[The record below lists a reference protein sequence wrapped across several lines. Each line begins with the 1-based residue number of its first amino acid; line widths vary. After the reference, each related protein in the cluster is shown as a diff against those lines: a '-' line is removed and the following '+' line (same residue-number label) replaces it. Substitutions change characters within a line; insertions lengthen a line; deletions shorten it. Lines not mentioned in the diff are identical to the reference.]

1 MPQRSNT
8 SVITT
13 GELKN
18 IRKQIDD
25 AKQNNSKVA
34 TITQSEL
41 SRIKRNMVIETAEET
56 A

>member
-8 SVITT
+8 SVITS

-25 AKQNNSKVA
+25 SKQNQSKISCV
-34 TITQSEL
+34 TQSEL